1 MVRQHHCRHV
11 CLIALG
17 ALSTWHALASP
28 PDAERGRALASDPR
42 RGNCV
47 ICHSIPIAGMP
58 PDAFGNLGPSLN
70 GVGSRLTPEALR
82 QRIVDPRIVSPETIM
97 PAYSAFTGLYRVQQA
112 YVGKPILTPE
122 EVDDVVA
129 FLMTLK

>member
-1 MVRQHHCRHV
+1 
-11 CLIALG
+11 
-17 ALSTWHALASP
+17 
-28 PDAERGRALASDPR
+28 
-42 RGNCV
+42 
-47 ICHSIPIAGMP
+47 
-58 PDAFGNLGPSLN
+58 
-70 GVGSRLTPEALR
+70 
-82 QRIVDPRIVSPETIM
+82 VSPETIM